1 MRLRRLAKLVLALG
15 ILAVLA
21 LAGGAVV
28 FWALI
33 LRDLPEIKSLRDY
46 RPNLITRVLD
56 VDGNEIASFATERRI
71 IIAIEEVPRPV
82 VNAFVAAEDGEFYEH
97 QGLDYAGILRAAFKN
112 LVQGRKAQGASTITQ
127 QVAKTFLLSSER
139 SYTRKLKDMVLAKRI
154 EQSLSKNDILYL
166 YLNQIYF
173 GAGAYGL
180 EAAAQTYFG
189 KSARDLQVHE
199 AAVIAGLVPRP
210 AEWNPH
216 VDPEMAR
223 RKQLLVLHRMVEK
236 EFLAQADADT
246 WAAQPL
252 VYVQATWQER
262 ESASAFFV
270 EEVRR
275 FLMGHFG
282 GDEVLTGGLTV
293 HTTLDVDDQV
303 YAWHA
308 LRKGL
313 REHDRRMG
321 SRGPIRNV
329 PKPEI
334 AAVLE
339 EIGTGYA
346 AIVAGEDP
354 LQRGLVLDVDDKAQK
369 VTLALGPEERT
380 ALALAD
386 VAWAGPPNP
395 ARDGIAARVSR
406 VGEALHVGDLVYL
419 EDMTPLDAAT
429 QASEPRRFA
438 LYQRPLAE
446 GALVAV
452 DLEKAQLRAI
462 VGGYSFAQSEFNR
475 ALQSRRQPGS
485 AFKPIVYAAALARGY
500 TPATIVQDTAIVYED
515 YARGFAWKPENYSED
530 FLGPITLRTALAKSR
545 NAATI
550 RILSDIGITP
560 VRDMARALGIDSK
573 MEMNLGL
580 ALGNSEV
587 TLAELVRAF
596 TPFATGGKRID
607 PVFILEV
614 RDRSGRVIAK
624 DVPLLASLATAETP
638 PVGQGSE
645 EGSSAAGNAD
655 GVEQIM
661 EKLRQEAEAK
671 QGDGLAPDYQLDPVD
686 AYLMTEMLRAVVQEG
701 TGARAK
707 ELGRPVA
714 GKTGTTN
721 DLRDAWFIG
730 YTPEIAAGV
739 WVGFDSA
746 RNLGL
751 NETGGRASA
760 PIFVDYLKHAL
771 RDRPTQDFAVPEGVV
786 FARIDRAT
794 GLLAAPGNENAL
806 FMPFREGSAPLEMSP
821 TPDSPGGTL
830 RPLRVD

>member
-1 MRLRRLAKLVLALG
+1 MRLRRLAKLALALG
-15 ILAVLA
+15 VLAVLA
-21 LAGGAVV
+21 LTGAAVV

-71 IIAIEEVPRPV
+71 IIPIEEVPRPV
-82 VNAFVAAEDGEFYEH
+82 VDAFVAAEDGEFYEH

-223 RKQLLVLHRMVEK
+223 RKQQLVLHRMVEK
-236 EFLAQADADT
+236 EFLSPADADS
-246 WAAQPL
+246 WSAQPL

-262 ESASAFFV
+262 EAASAFFV

-275 FLMGHFG
+275 YLMGHFG
-282 GDEVLTGGLTV
+282 GEEVLTGGLTV
-293 HTTLDVDDQV
+293 HTTLDVDDQID
-303 YAWHA
+303 AWRA
-308 LRKGL
+308 VRKGL
-313 REHDRRMG
+313 RDHDRRMG
-321 SRGPIRNV
+321 YRGPIRNV
-329 PKPEI
+329 PKAEI
-334 AAVLE
+334 PALFEELGTSNAAV
-339 EIGTGYA
+339 
-346 AIVAGEDP
+346 VPGEDS
-354 LQRGLVLDVDDKAQK
+354 LHRGLVISVDDAQQL

-380 ALALAD
+380 TLALAD
-386 VAWAGPPNP
+386 LAWAGEPNP
-395 ARDGIAARVSR
+395 ARDGIAPRVSR
-406 VGEALHVGDLVYL
+406 VGQALHVGDLVYL
-419 EDMTPLDAAT
+419 EDVSGAGEA
-429 QASEPRRFA
+429 RRFA

-446 GALVAV
+446 GALLAV
-452 DLEKAQLRAI
+452 DIEKAQLRAV

-515 YARGFAWKPENYSED
+515 YTRGFAWKPENYSED

-550 RILSDIGITP
+550 RILSDIGIAP
-560 VRDMARALGIDSK
+560 VRDMARALGIESK

-587 TLAELVRAF
+587 TLAELVRAY
-596 TPFATGGKRID
+596 TPFAAGGRRID

-614 RDRSGRVIAK
+614 RDRSGRVVAK
-624 DVPLLASLATAETP
+624 DVPLLASLSTAETP

-645 EGSSAAGNAD
+645 ESLGAAESGNE
-655 GVEQIM
+655 VEQIM

-671 QGDGLAPDYQLDPVD
+671 QGDGLPSDYQLDPVD

-701 TGARAK
+701 TGTRAK

-730 YTPEIAAGV
+730 YSPEIAAGV
-739 WVGFDSA
+739 WIGFDNA

-751 NETGGRASA
+751 NETGGRAAA

-771 RDRPTQDFAVPEGVV
+771 RDRPIQDFAVPEGVV

-794 GLLAAPGNENAL
+794 GLLAAPGNANAL
-806 FMPFREGSAPLEMSP
+806 FMPFREGSAPLEI
-821 TPDSPGGTL
+821 TPATDAPGGAL